1 MTEAFSSVQISYR
14 RVNFMSNELAVSGG
28 TPVRNTQIN
37 PWPSW
42 PVNTEE
48 EWESKIE
55 PLLQEVY
62 LSANEGS
69 GGMMIPAF
77 NARFARYSGTNHAI
91 FMPHGTDSISAA
103 LAGALNLDGFS
114 DGGEVIVP
122 NYTFVATASAVLE
135 RRCTVAFVDIDA
147 DTFTIAPEAVEAA
160 IQPGTTR
167 AILPVHLGGHPADMG
182 ALREIAQRYNLAI
195 IEDCAQAHG
204 AEYQTKKVGS
214 LGDVGAFSFQSSK
227 NLTSGEGGIVTTN
240 DKDIYARVHAF
251 MNVGRPPGGARWE
264 YPRLGWNY
272 RPSEYLA
279 AILQVRL
286 EQLETQT
293 VLRNQNAAYLSN
305 ALATITGIVPPKLA
319 SWVTKHGY
327 HLYCLKY
334 DSERFGGRPRGE
346 FVNVLASEGVPC
358 SIGYRSPLSQE
369 PGMAHVAEKYPSLI
383 RTLPSPNTERI
394 CQQSVWLFQNLFLGS
409 ERDMDD
415 IVTAIS
421 KIQHAWNP

>member
-1 MTEAFSSVQISYR
+1 
-14 RVNFMSNELAVSGG
+14 MSNRLAVSGG
-28 TPVRNTQIN
+28 TPVRNMQTH

-42 PVNTEE
+42 PLNTEE

-55 PLLQEVY
+55 PLLREVY
-62 LSANEGS
+62 LSGNEGS
-69 GGMMIPAF
+69 GGKMISAF
-77 NARFARYSGTNHAI
+77 SVQYARYSGTNHAT

-103 LAGALNLDGFS
+103 LAGALDLDGFS
-114 DGGEVIVP
+114 DGGEIIVP

-135 RRCTVAFVDIDA
+135 RRCTVAFVDIDE
-147 DTFTIAPEAVEAA
+147 DTFTISPECVEEA
-160 IQPGTTR
+160 IQPGQTR

-182 ALREIAQRYNLAI
+182 ALQDIAERYDLAI

-204 AEYQTKKVGS
+204 AEYQRKKVGS

-227 NLTSGEGGIVTTN
+227 NLTSGEGGMVTTN
-240 DKDIYARVHAF
+240 DQDIHDRVHAF
-251 MNVGRPPGGARWE
+251 MNVGRAPGGARWE

-279 AILQVRL
+279 AILHVRL
-286 EQLETQT
+286 ELLETQT
-293 VLRNQNAAYLSN
+293 VLRNRNASYLSN
-305 ALATITGIVPPKLA
+305 ALETTDGLTSPKLA
-319 SWVTKHGY
+319 PWVTKHGY

-334 DSERFGGRPRGE
+334 NSDGFGGRPRGE
-346 FVNVLASEGVPC
+346 FISALAAEGIPC

-369 PGMAHVAEKYPSLI
+369 PGMARVAEKYPHLI
-383 RTLPSPNTERI
+383 RTLSSRHAEQV

-409 ERDMDD
+409 EQDMDD

-421 KIQHAWNP
+421 KIQHAWNS